1 MKLSCVAAA
10 AIICLVPGPAWA
22 ITITGA
28 AQLTAALNA
37 ARGGEVF
44 NLAPGN
50 YGTLNIRNRAFA
62 SAITI
67 RSADPSRPATF
78 GRTQLN
84 TVSGVNFSG
93 VTFANPLSGATPL
106 WTPAVQ
112 LYSSARINFSGV
124 TVRGSM
130 DGNAANDGH
139 GIGVRGSTGISIS
152 NSTFTQLN
160 RAITLN
166 TSQGILVSGNTVS
179 NVRSEGVNLAQVQNV
194 RIIGNSFSNFHPV
207 NGDHPD
213 AIQAWTTGTNLPSA
227 NVVISGNLIVGSA
240 GARMQGIFITDQT
253 GNGAL
258 RYQGVVVTNNT
269 LVGTSWHGIT
279 IEHADGIAITG
290 NNVITMPDPK
300 IDRSWIRVADATGI
314 VNGNTAKQIVL
325 GPGITSANNILNTT
339 NATLAD
345 AAIAAWYAARK
356 LPLPTQLAAKT
367 GADTLDKVT
376 ATAFSI
382 IIPTPDGDVPVN
394 GMLFQSEP
402 LRTTSIPDKSGTG
415 FDQAGTLQRSLADG
429 EAPVQ
434 DILLSAAPE
443 PATWMQLLLGF
454 GTLGWVVRRHRRRQA
469 VVAG

>member
-10 AIICLVPGPAWA
+10 AIICVAPGQAWA
-22 ITITGA
+22 ITITSA
-28 AQLTAALNA
+28 AQLSAALNA

-50 YGTLNIRNRAFA
+50 YGALNIRNRTF
-62 SAITI
+62 SNAITI
-67 RSADPSRPATF
+67 RSADPSRPAVF
-78 GRTQLN
+78 GRTQLG

-213 AIQAWTTGTNLPSA
+213 AIQAWTTGTNRPSA
-227 NVVISGNLIVGSA
+227 NIIISGNLIVGSA
-240 GARMQGIFITDQT
+240 GGRMQGIFITDQT
-253 GNGAL
+253 GNPAL

-279 IEHADGIAITG
+279 LGHADGVAITG

-314 VNGNTAKQIVL
+314 VNGNTARQIVL
-325 GPGITSANNILNTT
+325 GPGVTSANNAV
-339 NATLAD
+339 NAVNVTLANT
-345 AAIAAWYAARK
+345 AIAAWYAARK
-356 LPLPTQLAAKT
+356 LPLPNPSGT
-367 GADTLDKVT
+367 T
-376 ATAFSI
+376 ATPILKNTTNTAFSYAT
-382 IIPTPDGDVPVN
+382 PTPDDGAPVTDT
-394 GMLFQSEP
+394 LFGTEP
-402 LRTTSIPDKSGTG
+402 LKTAAVTEKSGTG
-415 FDQAGTLQRSLADG
+415 FDDALNIQRGLADG
-429 EAPVQ
+429 DAALQ
-434 DILLSAAPE
+434 DTLLSAAPE

-454 GTLGWVVRRHRRRQA
+454 GTLGWMVRRHRRGHA
-469 VVAG
+469 AMAG